1 MRAKSRSFDGFTVV
15 ELLVVIAIILV
26 LAGLVLATSG
36 YVQNKGRRARAE
48 AEIAAMSAA
57 LENYKADNAI
67 YPRGNVDLSST
78 TPYDTDRLNA
88 KVDVNS
94 DPTVANSKYLPAG
107 VYLFI
112 QIAGSNANQTPI
124 AGGKAYFT
132 FKPLMMG
139 GTINGAGTVTHVRD
153 PFGYCYG
160 YSTSNQNAPSAGY
173 NPTYDLWS
181 TGGNT
186 AGDRTQWIKNW

>member
-1 MRAKSRSFDGFTVV
+1 MV

-57 LENYKADNAI
+57 LENYKADNGI

-94 DPTVANSKYLPAG
+94 DPTVANSKYPPAG
-107 VYLFI
+107 VYLLI
-112 QIAGSNANQTPI
+112 QIAGLNANQTPI

-132 FKPLMMG
+132 FSP
-139 GTINGAGTVTHVRD
+139 
-153 PFGYCYG
+153 
-160 YSTSNQNAPSAGY
+160 
-173 NPTYDLWS
+173 
-181 TGGNT
+181 
-186 AGDRTQWIKNW
+186 